1 MRALARLHAPAAGAL
16 AGLSPVVDL
25 AVRLAVT
32 EVFFTSG
39 LTKIQSWET
48 TLTLFEY
55 EYAVP
60 LLPPA
65 AAAYLGTTA
74 ELSLPVL
81 LALGLVGRLAAL
93 GLFLFNIVAVVSYP
107 GLSDAG
113 LQFHILWGL
122 LLAVTLTRGPGCLSL
137 DHLLAR
143 WSAAHAQR
151 VGRRGV

>member
-1 MRALARLHAPAAGAL
+1 MRALARLYERAAGAL

-25 AVRLAVT
+25 AVRLAVA

-55 EYAVP
+55 EYAAP
-60 LLPPA
+60 LLTPA